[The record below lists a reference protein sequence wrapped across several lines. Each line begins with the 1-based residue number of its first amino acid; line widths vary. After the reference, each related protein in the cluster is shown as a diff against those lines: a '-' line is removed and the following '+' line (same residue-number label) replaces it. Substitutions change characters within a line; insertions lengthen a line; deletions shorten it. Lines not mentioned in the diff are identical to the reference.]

1 MSYGWWWSHGADF
14 AGDFGMQWSLLHT
27 FRSEDDGETI
37 RTLSWGSSDELLL
50 GNSHLTLWFLNDVP
64 RLIWKEKLANPVKFA
79 QFSPDSTLVVT
90 TGHYDR
96 MVKVWRRLSFGADDV
111 RFEVS
116 YLPHPAVVTGVHWR
130 KPIHREQSLE
140 NVFYTL
146 SADNKIRV
154 WAAIDHHAPSALQL
168 WTEIDMGA
176 SVQPRETTDEKNR
189 HRRYGF
195 IVDSRDFCLAT
206 ERAVQRSAGNKENH
220 ALEHIIE
227 VANRNPEIC
236 VVLDGQGHMSAWA
249 LEDVGSKVKSNM
261 NAFNILHVES
271 IDFSFMDGLSAEE
284 DYAQF
289 CAFQTT
295 PLGDSFSII
304 VHHFD
309 GRIEWFDSQVDVLF
323 DPTPRKN
330 RIALKASWTGHTDPI
345 KKIVRN
351 AAGGTLVSRTNENKA
366 TIWKQ
371 RRRHGRSVLVRK
383 SWLYSDEHI
392 HRSCVIESGDFVVNL
407 HHYGISV
414 WDVRSFHARKIA
426 FQSFELS
433 SKPLCVLPLPTADK
447 GGNVVYIATI
457 GADMNGIAW
466 EIRLPT
472 GKPQTNGVSSATQCS
487 LRKFCTFNLGLDEDV
502 SYILPVDPAGPQTT
516 VSGFFDLFSPD
527 IALSYTTRGVIH
539 TWTAKVD
546 QQNSQ
551 VEFLLTSTVDTGIE
565 NPSLASGSST
575 KKAAL
580 VDADRTHLTIW
591 DTNGAQLEFEE
602 HFAQHDVIRDLD
614 WTSTPDKQSILAIGF
629 PHKVILLSQLRYDYL
644 DARPSWT
651 QIREIWIRDLT
662 PHPIGDSCWLS
673 NGHLGIGAGNQ
684 LFVYDN
690 EIDASDRLVSQLRIP
705 SRGLSSVDLFEVV
718 SRLNGPLPVFHPQF
732 LAQCI
737 LSGKTNLV
745 HSVLTTLHRKLKFY
759 TEGDDIDG
767 FLEKPLEDFYVEHDV
782 SSPQWFLSLKLT

>member
-1 MSYGWWWSHGADF
+1 M
-14 AGDFGMQWSLLHT
+14 
-27 FRSEDDGETI
+27 
-37 RTLSWGSSDELLL
+37 
-50 GNSHLTLWFLNDVP
+50 
-64 RLIWKEKLANPVKFA
+64 
-79 QFSPDSTLVVT
+79 
-90 TGHYDR
+90 
-96 MVKVWRRLSFGADDV
+96 
-111 RFEVS
+111 
-116 YLPHPAVVTGVHWR
+116 
-130 KPIHREQSLE
+130 
-140 NVFYTL
+140 
-146 SADNKIRV
+146 
-154 WAAIDHHAPSALQL
+154 
-168 WTEIDMGA
+168 
-176 SVQPRETTDEKNR
+176 
-189 HRRYGF
+189 
-195 IVDSRDFCLAT
+195 
-206 ERAVQRSAGNKENH
+206 
-220 ALEHIIE
+220 
-227 VANRNPEIC
+227 
-236 VVLDGQGHMSAWA
+236 
-249 LEDVGSKVKSNM
+249 
-261 NAFNILHVES
+261 
-271 IDFSFMDGLSAEE
+271 
-284 DYAQF
+284 
-289 CAFQTT
+289 
-295 PLGDSFSII
+295 
-304 VHHFD
+304 
-309 GRIEWFDSQVDVLF
+309 
-323 DPTPRKN
+323 
-330 RIALKASWTGHTDPI
+330 
-345 KKIVRN
+345 
-351 AAGGTLVSRTNENKA
+351 
-366 TIWKQ
+366 
-371 RRRHGRSVLVRK
+371 
-383 SWLYSDEHI
+383 
-392 HRSCVIESGDFVVNL
+392 
-407 HHYGISV
+407 
-414 WDVRSFHARKIA
+414 
-426 FQSFELS
+426 
-433 SKPLCVLPLPTADK
+433 
-447 GGNVVYIATI
+447 
-457 GADMNGIAW
+457 
-466 EIRLPT
+466 
-472 GKPQTNGVSSATQCS
+472 
-487 LRKFCTFNLGLDEDV
+487 

-614 WTSTPDKQSILAIGF
+614 WTSTPDKQSVLAIGF

-705 SRGLSSVDLFEVV
+705 SRGLSSVDLFDVV

-782 SSPQWFLSLKLT
+782 SSLSGF